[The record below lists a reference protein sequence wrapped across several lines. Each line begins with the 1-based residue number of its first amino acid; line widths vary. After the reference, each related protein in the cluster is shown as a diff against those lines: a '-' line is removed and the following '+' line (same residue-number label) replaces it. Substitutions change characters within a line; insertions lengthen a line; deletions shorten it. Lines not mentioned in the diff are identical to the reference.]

1 MQQSNWRPL
10 PSVKWRSKV
19 RQHIRRL
26 ICSVTHT
33 QCAGVRRWR
42 PSDWALSLNNGA
54 EREGFHKKQRHLE
67 RFWIRLIRFVF
78 CLLFRRHDQSDISPI
93 CVSSGGE
100 EEEFG
105 ECCLLISSGS
115 VRCALGMVIK
125 TRKLWIMKSVDQKWN
140 KTADLCFISGL
151 LVTGL
156 ESLCFFFPV
165 FQLLKGGGGGV
176 AFSACSI
183 LPAQTEWKKEN
194 QRDVDGLTQEL
205 RVWEQLAVLILSNI
219 YE

>member
-1 MQQSNWRPL
+1 
-10 PSVKWRSKV
+10 
-19 RQHIRRL
+19 
-26 ICSVTHT
+26 
-33 QCAGVRRWR
+33 
-42 PSDWALSLNNGA
+42 
-54 EREGFHKKQRHLE
+54 
-67 RFWIRLIRFVF
+67 
-78 CLLFRRHDQSDISPI
+78 
-93 CVSSGGE
+93 
-100 EEEFG
+100 
-105 ECCLLISSGS
+105 
-115 VRCALGMVIK
+115 
-125 TRKLWIMKSVDQKWN
+125 MKSVDQKWN

-165 FQLLKGGGGGV
+165 FQLLKGGGV